1 MIAMLYL
8 FLRGLQKFQTKRYF
22 ALFGACYP
30 EIGYY
35 EIYFF
40 IKQNGEAKN
49 IKVFVDDYLLVNE
62 NNIPIFAFLKGKDK
76 YVLGRN
82 LLIEKALA
90 KMNGSYF
97 NIRGKY
103 RQFSESYILTG
114 YKLDELVKK
123 GKWPDDA
130 FDFLLDN

>member
-1 MIAMLYL
+1 M
-8 FLRGLQKFQTKRYF
+8 
-22 ALFGACYP
+22 FGACYP

-49 IKVFVDDYLLVNE
+49 IKVSVDDYLLMNE
-62 NNIPIFAFLKGKDK
+62 ENEPIFVFLKKKDK

-90 KMNGSYF
+90 KMNGYYF

-103 RQFSESYILTG
+103 RVFSESYILTG
-114 YKLDELVKK
+114 YERKLLVKN
-123 GKWPDDA
+123 GKWPDDTFNFFIRQLA
-130 FDFLLDN
+130 AKNIITCGTKS